1 MAFYRLKN
9 SIRAQKVVLW
19 PGTFDPRSDCICIE
33 AGEIVEAIS
42 APNQNG
48 LIMIR
53 HYGRCYRAWKEE
65 LQNAHIAERLPARE
79 MAWPARMTKDDS
91 HN

>member
-1 MAFYRLKN
+1 MQYYCCMAFYRLKK
-9 SIRAQKVVLW
+9 SIRAHKVVL
-19 PGTFDPRSDCICIE
+19 FDPRSDGTCIE

-53 HYGRCYRAWKEE
+53 HCGRCYRAWKEE

-79 MAWPARMTKDDS
+79 LAS
-91 HN
+91 G